1 MRLICIEKNNYSNTG
16 KYQGYFLLTVGK
28 LYDCELSPTYGEYL
42 VFNDMGF
49 SFSYPM
55 KLFNNNKEY
64 RRLKLL
70 ELRNKLE
77 L

>member
-1 MRLICIEKNNYSNTG
+1 MRLICIEKNNIRNGEYC
-16 KYQGYFLLTVGK
+16 GYFLLTVGK
-28 LYDCELSPTYGEYL
+28 LYDCELSSTYGEYL

-70 ELRNKLE
+70 ELRNKSE